1 MLSLIKLI
9 TRHDRAAVRNNV
21 TAGASPVAAE
31 GLGGPGCGAAHLPHT
46 PRSES

>member
-1 MLSLIKLI
+1 MFSLINLTI
-9 TRHDRAAVRNNV
+9 RHDRAVVRNNV

-31 GLGGPGCGAAHLPHT
+31 GLGGPGCGAAHLPQT